1 MFRHREKDIYTGVA
15 SLQDSVQQLSR
26 TNQYQ
31 KHMRKCVANKGLS
44 ECFHGLCWCVI
55 SYNKTGKGLENGQ
68 PLASLWAGCA
78 SPEEGEG
85 HRSSLS
91 LLPWGGGGEGQEHA
105 HASAGANQ
113 LTLCAPRMK
122 CAAAEPQVQTLQS
135 ANCRADFVQPLGDD
149 QSWYLLVTARRDIRP
164 RYSLIHTSRLLT
176 LLYLSQEAT
185 EALSPGYAA
194 VPCQC
199 RKRDGC
205 ESGKGFLVK
214 LPAANDA
221 K

>member
-68 PLASLWAGCA
+68 PLASLRAGCA

-85 HRSSLS
+85 HGSSLS
-91 LLPWGGGGEGQEHA
+91 LLPWGSGGEGQEHTP
-105 HASAGANQ
+105 ASAGTNQ
-113 LTLCAPRMK
+113 LLQCAPRMK